1 MSDPLNHQQK
11 LERRCEYYAKYVQP
25 SLYHFYKLMAYRNA
39 DKIAAQ
45 RRKQASNINVR
56 KLDEQKSRHNLA
68 AAKYRASNKE
78 TLRWKEYHRRKRARG
93 GMPSMQDLKRVR
105 IRNRWWQIESARA
118 KKAVIR

>member
-11 LERRCEYYAKYVQP
+11 LERRCEYYAK
-25 SLYHFYKLMAYRNA
+25 NA

-105 IRNRWWQIESARA
+105 IRNRWVADRERKSQEGRSLQG
-118 KKAVIR
+118 VL